1 MASILEQ
8 QVQSVVGD
16 PRSGTN
22 VPNSNRTYAE
32 ILSDPEADERT
43 RQEVVESFR
52 ETYIKAPPVREQE
65 VRALEPGDPNI
76 PYYPP
81 EAPTGGLQP
90 GETVNEDGTLNYDP
104 DLEATQSYDIE
115 MNLGSLAGGKMTAA
129 GVFLAGPARPG
140 SPSMTFRLPP
150 GVRPD
155 EIPLH
160 VYEFMVEKAQELASK
175 EYQEASQLDSALKSG
190 AVGFAREAAVALPT
204 ILDMPPLIARG
215 VDYLFSP
222 VGTNTWGQDIKQAAR
237 AELGL
242 PDNRPRPPSL
252 FLDAYP
258 GLLESLGV
266 FASEHPNTLFSDVP
280 GMVVTDP
287 DRELLPFNEGSK
299 RLLDEVLNN
308 LDMPGAL
315 TPQQLTDAQ
324 KNATFIGSVLG
335 GSFGTSGAF
344 RLGAKLAVKG
354 MTVADLRQAG
364 VLKKILYSTANS
376 PGVSWV
382 GGNPGRRFVVPGPDG
397 RDILRGSAGAKF
409 LAKDQALAAT
419 SAAAMLMT
427 PDEVGPTGKLIAGLT
442 APLALSSAAGAI
454 RRSAAGR
461 ALNAVG
467 GFMEPFTL
475 SGQRTLSQRFLA
487 NVAGFKDNE
496 QLVVNLLSDLDNVP
510 RRAGQDEL
518 ITTPAYFDSVSSNL
532 RQAESDWS
540 TLRQSGVS
548 DADAVAQLSQNAAYG
563 RYFKEVSVFGGA
575 EPTIEGLSKAAIAT
589 KLLSDNLYG
598 SMAWLHTGSP
608 IKNEALRAAGERM
621 RRAEEA
627 FKDLSRNF
635 DGNPADARKYIDQT
649 IAELEAL
656 ARDSMQTHA
665 VDAALFVQLKQRL
678 VDAGG
683 EAALLRNAAD
693 DSKVAVAAAQKSLA
707 EMREIEKAFWNDIG
721 ATGIQIAPENMAL
734 IGDKAAE
741 IILSTP
747 VAQRNQ
753 IPPTLY
759 QIAGTDRLLSNSALE
774 SMARAAGASSDV
786 PASIIALRGKLA
798 ELGARRLE
806 LESRPYQSPA
816 LGKAQAKLSRLEAEL
831 AAIPK
836 GSTIEDATVIGRINR
851 KQVEIAG
858 QRQVIEDLTVDTVNP
873 ALTKLTDNIAGQQA
887 KLSSL
892 EESLIPA
899 RTGDDELNTIGP
911 NGILDNVDTLDE
923 VLAARGALVT
933 AAARARSRT
942 GGDNAARLANLG
954 QKYIIEDWLQN
965 PEIFGDVGKTAA
977 YEAARA
983 VSIRLNDLYT
993 RSDSMITRF
1002 LAQDATRGPKN
1013 APETFLSKIIDDNKV
1028 DPNKR
1033 PTGSLEDLDA
1043 AMVEA
1048 KAPFLVRGDD
1058 GVLVVDRNAGLTPG
1072 LENITWESIRTTNG
1086 ETVAGTLLREELLN
1100 RLALIG
1106 FDAKGNFQSGAVQK
1120 AVRSWD
1126 GVITRVEA
1134 DFPQFRSELNTLIN
1148 KGDGLVARSK
1158 ALETMT
1164 KKELDVALAT
1174 KNLDDI
1180 QGAQAAG
1187 LISRKAQADH
1197 TVAQVF
1203 LDNDPN
1209 VVAKQLLANPA
1220 MLEND
1225 IAGILNILDGD
1236 DSGRAVAGFKR
1247 AFFDQLTSSTLK
1259 RPETAGRVSG
1269 EAVLDPAAINNI
1281 LTENETALR
1290 RLFSDRLGPPGS
1302 NMTTYDMI
1310 KLFNDE
1316 ASAVMAERAGLS
1328 AGAKSVEVKS
1338 SIRGREMIRNVGR
1351 IAGVKVAGMTGG
1363 PALVMAGTGA
1373 RLADN
1378 LLAQGNMSNVYALV
1392 ADAVADPALAK
1403 LLLVDE
1409 ATLTKAGRFNF
1420 NKKLAAAVKPYLFFA
1435 GRPAEVVRVGIDE
1448 QKERDR
1454 IQREGGETDV
1464 YYDEETD
1471 RYVRRPVGKPGGG
1484 NMTLED
1490 DWQMGYPGGHFIY
1503 EENRVRYG
1511 AEQVAPP
1518 PQVAPSPPRRVAS
1531 PLPPAQG
1538 PVAASALNKVNPVG
1552 PAYAYTQ
1559 DAPPNASGTAARGAQ
1574 LFPFDSIFAGL
1585 KDGGP
1590 VEGEGIMSVRRKPRQ
1605 MVG

>member
-1 MASILEQ
+1 MTGILEQ

-16 PRSGTN
+16 PRASRYN
-22 VPNSNRTYAE
+22 VPDSDRTYTE
-32 ILSDPEADERT
+32 ILTDPTANART
-43 RQEVVESFR
+43 RGEVVESFR
-52 ETYIKAPPVREQE
+52 KTFIQAPPVRGQE

-76 PYYPP
+76 PFYPP

-90 GETVNEDGTLNYDP
+90 GETVNPDGTLNYDP
-104 DLEATQSYDIE
+104 ALEATQSYDIE
-115 MNLGSLAGGKMTAA
+115 INLGSLAGGKMTAE

-140 SPSMTFRLPP
+140 SPSMKFRLPP

-155 EIPLH
+155 EIPLP
-160 VYEFMVEKAQELASK
+160 VYQFMVEKAQELAPK
-175 EYQEASQLDSALKSG
+175 EYQEATQLDSALESG
-190 AVGFAREAAVALPT
+190 ARGFAREAIAALPT
-204 ILDMPPLIARG
+204 LLDMPSLIARG

-222 VGTNTWGQDIKQAAR
+222 IGTNTWRQNILQPAR
-237 AELGL
+237 ALLGL
-242 PDNRPRPPSL
+242 PDTRPRPTSL
-252 FLDAYP
+252 FLDDYP
-258 GLLESLGV
+258 RVGQLLGLYATEYPDALYKP
-266 FASEHPNTLFSDVP
+266 AT
-280 GMVVTDP
+280 VTDP
-287 DRELLPFNEGSK
+287 SQELMPINEGTK

-315 TPQQLTDAQ
+315 TPQQITDAQ
-324 KNATFIGSVLG
+324 KNAAFIGSVLG

-364 VLKKILYSTANS
+364 VLKKALYSIANS
-376 PGVSWV
+376 PGVTWV
-382 GGNPGRRFVVPGPDG
+382 GGNAGRRFVVPGPDG
-397 RDILRGSAGAKF
+397 RDVLRGSATAKF
-409 LAKDQALAAT
+409 LAKDQALAGT
-419 SAAAMLMT
+419 SATAMLMT
-427 PDEVGPTGKLIAGLT
+427 PDEAGPMGKVMAGLT
-442 APLALSSAAGAI
+442 APFTLSSALNFVRG
-454 RRSAAGR
+454 STVGQ
-461 ALNAVG
+461 ALNVVG
-467 GFMEPFTL
+467 GFMEPFSI

-487 NVAGFKDNE
+487 GIPGFKDNE
-496 QLVVNLLSDLDNVP
+496 QLAVNLLSDLDNVP

-518 ITTPAYFDSVSSNL
+518 ITTPAYFDSVSNKL
-532 RQAESDWS
+532 RQAESDWNI
-540 TLRQSGVS
+540 LRQGGVS
-548 DADAVAQLSQNAAYG
+548 DADAVAQLAQNSAYG
-563 RYFKEVSVFGGA
+563 RYFNEVSVFGGA
-575 EPTIEGLSKAAIAT
+575 EPTLEGLSKAAVAT

-598 SMAWLHTGSP
+598 AMTWLQTGSP
-608 IKNEALRAAGERM
+608 IRNEVLRASGERL

-627 FKDLSRNF
+627 FKNLSRNF
-635 DGNPADARKYIDQT
+635 DGNPADARRYVDET
-649 IAELEAL
+649 VAELDAL

-665 VDAALFVQLKQRL
+665 VDAALYVQLRQRL
-678 VDAGG
+678 KDAGG

-693 DSKVAVAAAQKSLA
+693 ESKVAVSAVQNSLR
-707 EMREIEKAFWNDIG
+707 EMREIEKAFWTDIG
-721 ATGIQIAPENMAL
+721 ATGIEIAPENMAL

-741 IILSTP
+741 IILNTP
-747 VAQRNQ
+747 VAQRSQ

-759 QIAGTDRLLSNSALE
+759 QLAGKDRLLSDSALE
-774 SMARAAGASSDV
+774 SMARAAGAPGDV

-798 ELGARRLE
+798 ELDARRLE
-806 LESRPYQSPA
+806 LEARPYQSPE
-816 LGKAQAKLSRLEAEL
+816 LKKAQAKLSKLEAEL
-831 AAIPK
+831 AAMPQ
-836 GSTIEDATVIGRINR
+836 GSTIEDTSVIGRINR

-858 QRQVIEDLTVDTVNP
+858 QRQVIDDLSVDTVNP

-887 KLSSL
+887 KLNSL

-899 RTGDDELNTIGP
+899 RTGDDELNNFGP
-911 NGILDNVDTLDE
+911 NGILDSVDTLDE
-923 VLAARGALVT
+923 VLAARGALLDAV
-933 AAARARSRT
+933 ARANART
-942 GGDNAARLANLG
+942 GGANTARLANLG

-965 PEIFGDVGKTAA
+965 PEIFGDAGTTAA
-977 YEAARA
+977 YDAARA
-983 VSIRLNDLYT
+983 VSIRFNDLYS
-993 RSDSMITRF
+993 RSDSMLTKF
-1002 LAQDATRGPKN
+1002 VSQDATRGSKN

-1033 PTGSLEDLDA
+1033 PTGSLEAFDA
-1043 AMVEA
+1043 ATAEA
-1048 KAPFLVRGDD
+1048 KAPFLTRGDD

-1072 LENITWESIRTTNG
+1072 LENITWESIRTTDG

-1148 KGDGLVARSK
+1148 KGEGLVARSK

-1174 KNLDDI
+1174 KNLDDV

-1187 LISRKAQADH
+1187 LISRKAQADR

-1209 VVAKQLLANPA
+1209 VIAKQLLANPA
-1220 MLEND
+1220 TLEND

-1247 AFFDQLTSSTLK
+1247 AFFDQLTSSTLR

-1290 RLFSDRLGPPGS
+1290 HLFSDRIGPPGS
-1302 NMTTYDMI
+1302 NTTTYDM
-1310 KLFNDE
+1310 LRMFNDE

-1328 AGAKSVEVKS
+1328 AGAKSVEVKA
-1338 SIRGREMIRNVGR
+1338 SIRGREMIRNLGR
-1351 IAGVKVAGMTGG
+1351 ILGVKVAGITGG

-1392 ADAVADPALAK
+1392 ADALADPALAK
-1403 LLLVDE
+1403 MLLVDE
-1409 ATLTKAGRFNF
+1409 STLTKAGRFNF

-1435 GRPAEVVRVGIDE
+1435 GRPVEAARVGVDE
-1448 QKERDR
+1448 QKELDR
-1454 IQREGGETDV
+1454 IQREGGETEI

-1471 RYVRRPVGKPGGG
+1471 RYIRRKVNLPGGVG
-1484 NMTLED
+1484 DLSAV
-1490 DWQMGYPGGHFIY
+1490 QPAGP
-1503 EENRVRYG
+1503 
-1511 AEQVAPP
+1511 
-1518 PQVAPSPPRRVAS
+1518 PPRRM
-1531 PLPPAQG
+1531 
-1538 PVAASALNKVNPVG
+1538 AASVPRRDVTPASMMSQVNPVG
-1552 PAYAYTQ
+1552 PPP
-1559 DAPPNASGTAARGAQ
+1559 APAGPAAPAGQASQQT
-1574 LFPFDSIFAGL
+1574 LAGL
-1585 KDGGP
+1585 SQMGLPLFANRGGYIGGGDRKK
-1590 VEGEGIMSVRRKPRQ
+1590 ESGIMSVPCKPRQ